1 MAIKKTRS
9 IKVTFDSSRS
19 VNNFHR
25 FVRRIS
31 RIFYHRPTYHFF
43 RVVPCH
49 FSRANLLGY
58 SRLWIS
64 LSRVARGKKVFTH
77 VNTVFLLETT
87 FPAFLSDDKGRE
99 DMDDFQLGDH
109 AEFFPPILPRISS
122 LLRDLVYFLFR
133 SGSIR
138 WPIVLQD
145 FIELYETVYDFSADF
160 ILLLGLNVKGFQ
172 VFFGIKRFSYWNII
186 HFFYQNDVIAFR
198 SIFRFFDRAIGRNT
212 CGESVCI
219 SYSTRVSRNSLFWI
233 HNQDRISLLITLN
246 LYIFLA

>member
-9 IKVTFDSSRS
+9 IKVTFDSPRS

-186 HFFYQNDVIAFR
+186 HFFTRTTLQHFVVSLVFSIEQLDVT
-198 SIFRFFDRAIGRNT
+198 RAVNLCASLIRQEYRETACSGFTIRI
-212 CGESVCI
+212 VL
-219 SYSTRVSRNSLFWI
+219 VFLSR
-233 HNQDRISLLITLN
+233 
-246 LYIFLA
+246 